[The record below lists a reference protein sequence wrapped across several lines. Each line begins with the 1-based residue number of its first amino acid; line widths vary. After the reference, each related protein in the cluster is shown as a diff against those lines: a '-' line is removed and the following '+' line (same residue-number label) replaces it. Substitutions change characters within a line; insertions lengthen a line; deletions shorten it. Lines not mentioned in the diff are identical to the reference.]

1 MKHLNNFEKHN
12 EGLRSWLTG
21 GDDIAK
27 EVLQT
32 LDKVEPE
39 DIKKEVDQI
48 SISYS
53 WTITSKTILYGIHNI
68 EIVKFTNTI
77 VLLVDDKEVKS
88 AKWLREKVWKK
99 VEELLGE

>member
-1 MKHLNNFEKHN
+1 MKHLKKFNHN
-12 EGLRSWLTG
+12 EGLISWMTG

-27 EVLQT
+27 EVLKN
-32 LDKVEPE
+32 LEYLEPE
-39 DIKKEVDQI
+39 DINKEVDVI
-48 SISYS
+48 SVAYN
-53 WTITSKTILYGIHNI
+53 WTIHYYNTLKGTHKV

-99 VEELLGE
+99 VEELFSK